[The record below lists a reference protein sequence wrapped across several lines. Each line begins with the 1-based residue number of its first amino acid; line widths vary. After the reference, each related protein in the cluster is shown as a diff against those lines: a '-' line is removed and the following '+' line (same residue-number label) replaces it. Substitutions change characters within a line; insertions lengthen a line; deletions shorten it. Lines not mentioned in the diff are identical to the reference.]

1 MRLLVTADLHFN
13 HTRSQPLAED
23 VIAQMNRAGGD
34 VLLVVGDTAAFDG
47 HDLETCLEL
56 FHFRGPK
63 LFVAGNHEL
72 WTHGEDSYHNFRVEL
87 PRRVRSLGW
96 NWLESEPF
104 TADDFAIIGNIGWYD
119 YSFAPPELGIPHRFY
134 AAKVSPGAA
143 EHLPEYL
150 PLLEQA
156 DDVPAHARE
165 LIARWNDGKFVKL
178 HRSDED
184 FLDERLK
191 HLKSQLDTL
200 RDAPQVVAAVHHV
213 PFAELLPPRR
223 NIQWDFARAYLGS
236 GRIGHLLLNYPNV
249 RRLFCG
255 HSHAAIEAQVQHVH
269 GVNIGSAYRAK
280 RFVTLEI

>member
-13 HTRSQPLAED
+13 HARSRPLAVD
-23 VIAQMNRAGGD
+23 LIAQMNRSGGD

-56 FHFRGPK
+56 FHFHGPK

-96 NWLESEPF
+96 QWLESDPF
-104 TADDFAIIGNIGWYD
+104 VTDEVAIVGCIGWHD
-119 YSFAPPELGIPHRFY
+119 YSFAPPELGIPKRFY

-143 EHLPEYL
+143 EHLPEFRS
-150 PLLEQA
+150 LLEQA
-156 DDVPAHARE
+156 EDVPTHARQV
-165 LIARWNDGKFVKL
+165 IARWNDGKFVKL

-184 FLDERLK
+184 FLEELLK
-191 HLKSQLDTL
+191 QLNAQL
-200 RDAPQVVAAVHHV
+200 SAVQEVQQIIAAIHHV
-213 PFAELLPPRR
+213 PFVELLPPRR

-236 GRIGHLLLNYPNV
+236 GRIGKLLLEYPNV
-249 RRLFCG
+249 RKLFCG
-255 HSHAAIEAQVQHVH
+255 HSHAPTEASIQHIH
-269 GVNIGSAYRAK
+269 AVNIGSGYRAK
-280 RFVTLEI
+280 RFISFDI